1 MPMLPG
7 MRRTLELLVVAVVV
21 VGIAYGLHAQGRPW
35 FCSCGYFLPWAGSP
49 SSPDTSQHLL
59 DPYSFT
65 HVLHGFVF
73 YGLLVLVA
81 ASLPL
86 SWRLALAVALEGLW
100 EIVENSDL
108 VIRRYRE
115 GTAAL
120 GYEGDAIVNS
130 LGDMAACGLGFVLA
144 YHLGAR
150 WALALFVLM
159 EIVLVAWIRDSLLLN
174 VLMLI
179 YSVDAIKAWQVGL

>member
-1 MPMLPG
+1 MLPG
-7 MRRTLELLVVAVVV
+7 MRRTLPLLVVALVLI
-21 VGIAYGLHAQGRPW
+21 GTAYGLHVQGRPW
-35 FCSCGYFLPWAGSP
+35 FCSCGYLLAWSGDP

-65 HVLHGFVF
+65 HVLHGFAF
-73 YGLLVLVA
+73 YGILSWVA
-81 ASLPL
+81 ASLAPPL
-86 SWRLALAVALEGLW
+86 RLALAVALEGVW
-100 EIVENSDL
+100 EIVENSDF

-130 LGDMAACGLGFVLA
+130 LGDMAACGFGFVLA

-150 WALALFVLM
+150 RTLVLFAATEVVL
-159 EIVLVAWIRDSLLLN
+159 LAWIRDSLLLN

-179 YSVDAIKAWQVGL
+179 YPVEAIKAWQMGL

>member
-1 MPMLPG
+1 MLPG
-7 MRRTLELLVVAVVV
+7 MRRTLPLLVVAVVV
-21 VGIAYGLHAQGRPW
+21 ALVACGLNLQGRPW
-35 FCSCGYFLPWAGSP
+35 FCSCGYLLPWSGSP

-73 YGLLVLVA
+73 HGLL
-81 ASLPL
+81 ASVVPF
-86 SWRLALAVALEGLW
+86 LALRWKLSLTVALEGLW
-100 EIVENSDL
+100 ELVENSDY
-108 VIRRYRE
+108 VIERYRE

-130 LGDMAACGLGFVLA
+130 FGDMAACGLGFVLA

-150 WALALFVLM
+150 RAIAVFVATEVVLAL
-159 EIVLVAWIRDSLLLN
+159 WIRDGLLLN

-179 YSVDAIKAWQVGL
+179 HPIDEIRAWQMGL

>member
-1 MPMLPG
+1 MPWLA
-7 MRRTLELLVVAVVV
+7 AVVV
-21 VGIAYGLHAQGRPW
+21 LVGAVYGLRAQGRPW
-35 FCSCGYFLPWAGSP
+35 LCTCGYLLAWSGEP
-49 SSPDTSQHLL
+49 SSSDTSQHLL

-65 HVLHGFVF
+65 HVLHGFVL
-73 YGLLVLVA
+73 YGLLAWVVA
-81 ASLPL
+81 PLPL
-86 SWRLALAVALEGLW
+86 SWRLQVAVAVEASW
-100 EIVENSDL
+100 ELVENSDF

-130 LGDMAACGLGFVLA
+130 LGDMVVCGLGFVLA

-150 WALALFVLM
+150 WTLTLFVAT
-159 EIVLVAWIRDSLLLN
+159 EAVLIAWIRDSLLLN

-179 YSVDAIKAWQVGL
+179 YPIEAIKTWQMGL